1 MSQLAITSNA
11 TASRKR
17 WVRWTAL
24 AAVVL
29 VPLAF
34 AGLFVG
40 ALSKSDD
47 ALQAIPAAIVNDDVL
62 VNQTAA
68 DGTESPVFAGRL
80 LVTEL
85 TDTDASTGFDWR
97 ITNAEDAQEALDN
110 GEVYAVLTIPS
121 DFSKSILSI
130 SGDDPVQADISID
143 TDDSHSY
150 LTGSVAQV
158 VGESMVSTFGNAIT
172 SQYIEGIY
180 SSLGGVGEAFQ
191 TASDGAGEIADGTTK
206 LADGTEQLADGT
218 EKLADGTSD
227 LADGIGKY
235 GDGVDQYTGGVDA
248 LASGLGELNAGAKQ
262 LTKISGGVTDYTLG
276 VSQTSSALTQLNA
289 AIQANPTVDPSVKD
303 GLQQTTDGLANL
315 SSAGKTLRSGTA
327 SGVSGIQNGISKSA
341 SGASKLSGGS
351 AALRSGAASLQTGAS
366 TIADN
371 THKIADNTYKVADN
385 TYKIADGIT
394 ELADGLATGAESIP
408 AMDEDAAKASAEV
421 AADPVGFTVT
431 TANQVSQVGQGIA
444 TYFVPLGLWLGALA
458 LFLVLAPVSRRALTS
473 TANSGRLVLSTLSRA
488 AIVAG
493 AQAVLLVLLLHI
505 AVKVDWVLLPA
516 TLGFSLLMAA
526 AFTAFHYLLT
536 IGLGRAGLVVS
547 LFLLAVQMTSTGSIY
562 PIELL
567 AAPFQAISPLLPLT
581 YGVSGMQGI
590 LSGGN
595 VSSLILSIVVLVLIA
610 VGSVLISLLAIR
622 RTRRAV
628 SLGLVPASA

>member
-40 ALSKSDD
+40 ALSQSDD
-47 ALQAIPAAIVNDDVL
+47 ALQAIPAAIVNDDTL
-62 VNQTAA
+62 VYQTAA
-68 DGTESPVFAGRL
+68 DGTETPVFAGRQ

-97 ITNAEDAQEALDN
+97 ITNSEDAQKALDK

-121 DFSKSILSI
+121 DFSESILSI
-130 SGDDPVQADISID
+130 SGDDPTKADISID

-158 VGESMVSTFGNAIT
+158 VGETMVSTFGNAIT
-172 SQYIEGIY
+172 AQYIEGIY
-180 SSLGGVGEAFQ
+180 SILGGVGEAFQ
-191 TASDGAGEIADGTTK
+191 TASDGATTIADGTT
-206 LADGTEQLADGT
+206 
-218 EKLADGTSD
+218 KLADGTSD

-235 GDGVDQYTGGVDA
+235 GAGVDKYTGGVDA
-248 LASGLGELNAGAKQ
+248 LAGGLGKLNSGAKS
-262 LTKISGGVTDYTLG
+262 LTKLSTGVSDYTRG
-276 VSQTSSALTQLNA
+276 VSQTSTGLTQLNA
-289 AIQANPTVDPSVKD
+289 AIQANPTVDPAVKA
-303 GLQQTTDGLANL
+303 GLQQTTDGLAQL
-315 SSAGKTLRSGTA
+315 STGGRTLRTQTSKAVT
-327 SGVSGIQNGISKSA
+327 GIQGGIAQSA
-341 SGASKLSGGS
+341 SGASQLSGGS
-351 AALRSGAASLQTGAS
+351 AALRNGADGLQEGAA
-366 TIADN
+366 TIA
-371 THKIADNTYKVADN
+371 TN

-394 ELADGLATGAESIP
+394 ELADGLKTGADSIP
-408 AMDEDAAKASAEV
+408 AMDADAAKASAEI
-421 AADPVGFTVT
+421 ASDPVGLTVN
-431 TANQVSQVGQGIA
+431 TANPVSEVGQGIA

-458 LFLVLAPVSRRALTS
+458 VFLVLAPASRRALTS
-473 TANSGRLVLSTLSRA
+473 TANSGRLVLSTLARA
-488 AIVAG
+488 GIVTA
-493 AQAVLLVLLLHI
+493 AQALLLVLLLHI
-505 AVKVDWVLLPA
+505 AVKVDWILLPA
-516 TLGFSLLMAA
+516 TIGFSLLMAA
-526 AFTAFHYLLT
+526 AFTVFHYLLT

-567 AAPFQAISPLLPLT
+567 AAPFQAISPFLPLT
-581 YGVSGMQGI
+581 YGVAGMQGI

-595 VSSLILSIVVLVLIA
+595 AGNLILSVVVLLLIA
-610 VGSVLISLLAIR
+610 VGSVLLSLLAIR

>member
-47 ALQAIPAAIVNDDVL
+47 ALQAIPAAIVNDDTL
-62 VNQTAA
+62 VYQTAA

-85 TDTDASTGFDWR
+85 TDTDESTGFDWR
-97 ITNAEDAQEALDN
+97 ITNAEDAQKALDN
-110 GEVYAVLTIPS
+110 GEVYAVLTVPS
-121 DFSKSILSI
+121 NFSKSILSI
-130 SGDDPVQADISID
+130 SGDDPEQADITID

-172 SQYIEGIY
+172 AQYIEGIY

-191 TASDGAGEIADGTTK
+191 TASDGATEIADGATK
-206 LADGTEQLADGT
+206 LADGTD
-218 EKLADGTSD
+218 KLADGTD
-227 LADGIGKY
+227 KLADGTDEFADGIGAY
-235 GDGVDQYTGGVDA
+235 SDGVDQYTAGVDS
-248 LASGLGELNAGAKQ
+248 LAGGLGKLNTGAKQ
-262 LTKISGGVTDYTLG
+262 LTQLSDGVADYTRG
-276 VSQTSSALTQLNA
+276 VSQTSSGLIQLNA
-289 AIQANPTVDPSVKD
+289 AIQANPTVDPAVKA
-303 GLQQTTDGLANL
+303 GLQQTTDGLAQL
-315 SSAGKTLRSGTA
+315 STAGTTLRSATA
-327 SGVSGIQNGISKSA
+327 TGVSGIQGGISKS
-341 SGASKLSGGS
+341 SGGANKIAAGS
-351 AALRSGAASLQTGAS
+351 PALRSGAAKLEAGAS
-366 TIADN
+366 KIADSTHTIADN
-371 THKIADNTYKVADN
+371 THTIADNTYKL
-385 TYKIADGIT
+385 ADGIT

-408 AMDEDAAKASAEV
+408 AMDEDAAKASAEI
-421 AADPVGFTVT
+421 AADPVGLTVT
-431 TANQVSQVGQGIA
+431 TANKVSEVGQGIA

-458 LFLVLAPVSRRALTS
+458 IFLVLAPVSRRALTS

-488 AIVAG
+488 GIVAA
-493 AQAVLLVLLLHI
+493 AQALLLVLLLHI
-505 AVKVDWVLLPA
+505 VVKVDWALLPA
-516 TLGFSLLMAA
+516 TIAFSLLMAA

-567 AAPFQAISPLLPLT
+567 AAPFQAISPFLPLT
-581 YGVSGMQGI
+581 YGVAGMQGI

-595 VSSLILSIVVLVLIA
+595 VASLVTSIVVLVLIA

>member
-85 TDTDASTGFDWR
+85 TDTDESTGFDWR
-97 ITNAEDAQEALDN
+97 ITNSEDAQEALDN

-121 DFSKSILSI
+121 DFSKSVLSI

-172 SQYIEGIY
+172 AQYIEGIY
-180 SSLGGVGEAFQ
+180 ASLGGVGEAFA
-191 TASDGAGEIADGTTK
+191 TASDGATEIADGTN
-206 LADGTEQLADGT
+206 
-218 EKLADGTSD
+218 KLADGTSD

-248 LASGLGELNAGAKQ
+248 LAGGLGKLNTGAKQ
-262 LTKISGGVTDYTLG
+262 LTKLSNGVADYTRG
-276 VSQTSSALTQLNA
+276 VSQTSSGLTQLNA
-289 AIQANPTVDPSVKD
+289 AIQANPTVDPTVKA
-303 GLQQTTDGLANL
+303 GLQQTTDGLAQL
-315 SSAGKTLRSGTA
+315 SSAGKTLRSQTA
-327 SGVSGIQNGISKSA
+327 SGVSGLQGGISQSA
-341 SGASKLSGGS
+341 SGASKLSAGS
-351 AALRSGAASLQTGAS
+351 SALRSGADGLQKGAA
-366 TIADN
+366 TIA
-371 THKIADNTYKVADN
+371 TN

-408 AMDEDAAKASAEV
+408 AMDEDAAKASAEI
-421 AADPVGFTVT
+421 AADPVGLTVT
-431 TANQVSQVGQGIA
+431 TANPVSEIGQGIA

-458 LFLVLAPVSRRALTS
+458 VFLVLAPVSRRALTS
-473 TANSGRLVLSTLSRA
+473 TAHSGRLVRSTLARA
-488 AIVAG
+488 GIVTG
-493 AQAVLLVLLLHI
+493 AQALLLVVLLHTAL
-505 AVKVDWVLLPA
+505 KVDWILLPA
-516 TLGFSLLMAA
+516 TIGFSLLMAA

-547 LFLLAVQMTSTGSIY
+547 LFLLALQMTSTGSIY
-562 PIELL
+562 PIEVL
-567 AAPFQAISPLLPLT
+567 AAPFQAISPVLPLT
-581 YGVSGMQGI
+581 YGVSGMQAL

-595 VSSLILSIVVLVLIA
+595 MSSLILAIVVLVVIA

>member
-40 ALSKSDD
+40 ALSQSDD
-47 ALQAIPAAIVNDDVL
+47 ALQAIPAAIVNDDTL
-62 VNQTAA
+62 VYQTAA
-68 DGTESPVFAGRL
+68 DGTETPVFAGRQ

-97 ITNAEDAQEALDN
+97 ITNSEDAQKALDK

-121 DFSKSILSI
+121 DFSESILSI
-130 SGDDPVQADISID
+130 SGDDPTKADISID

-158 VGESMVSTFGNAIT
+158 VGETMVSTFGNAIT
-172 SQYIEGIY
+172 AQYIEGIY

-191 TASDGAGEIADGTTK
+191 TASDGATTIADGTT
-206 LADGTEQLADGT
+206 
-218 EKLADGTSD
+218 KLADGTSD

-235 GDGVDQYTGGVDA
+235 GAGVDKYTGGVDA
-248 LASGLGELNAGAKQ
+248 LAGGLGKLNSGAKQ
-262 LTKISGGVTDYTLG
+262 LTALSTGVSDYTKGTTKLYNLLKPISAKIQRG
-276 VSQTSSALTQLNA
+276 EPLDATDQAYIVGATEGLRQASVGGATLRTQTSK
-289 AIQANPTVDPSVKD
+289 AIK
-303 GLQQTTDGLANL
+303 
-315 SSAGKTLRSGTA
+315 
-327 SGVSGIQNGISKSA
+327 GIQGGISKSA
-341 SGASKLSGGS
+341 SGASQLSAGS
-351 AALRSGAASLQTGAS
+351 AALRSGADGLQDGAA
-366 TIADN
+366 TIA
-371 THKIADNTYKVADN
+371 TN

-394 ELADGLATGAESIP
+394 ELADGLKTGADSIP
-408 AMDEDAAKASAEV
+408 AMDADAAKASAEI
-421 AADPVGFTVT
+421 ASDPVGLTVN
-431 TANQVSQVGQGIA
+431 TANPVSEVGQGIA

-458 LFLVLAPVSRRALTS
+458 VFLVLAPVSRRALTS
-473 TANSGRLVLSTLSRA
+473 TANSGRLVLSTLARA
-488 AIVAG
+488 GIVTA
-493 AQAVLLVLLLHI
+493 AQALLLVLLLHI
-505 AVKVDWVLLPA
+505 AVKVDWILLPA
-516 TLGFSLLMAA
+516 TIGFSLLMAA

-567 AAPFQAISPLLPLT
+567 AAPFQAISPFLPLT
-581 YGVSGMQGI
+581 YGVAGMQGI

-595 VSSLILSIVVLVLIA
+595 AGNLILSVVVLLLIA
-610 VGSVLISLLAIR
+610 VGSVLLSLLAIR